1 MLCCVDAPYIHFCR
15 CHSQNNMDPEDSRLG
30 KLINQ
35 CKNNGSF
42 SSWCFLACHQLAADV
57 DVKIDALTK
66 LQTEFESGIE
76 ARTHL
81 TVSTDTY

>member
-1 MLCCVDAPYIHFCR
+1 M
-15 CHSQNNMDPEDSRLG
+15 
-30 KLINQ
+30 
-35 CKNNGSF
+35 F
-42 SSWCFLACHQLAADV
+42 SSPRYQLVADV

-81 TVSTDTY
+81 TVSRDAY